1 MIKRILWKKQ
11 GLCYECSEKGE
22 IDFKGR
28 IPWKH
33 NSTSSRNDERGYDLF
48 NSK

>member
-1 MIKRILWKKQ
+1 M
-11 GLCYECSEKGE
+11 EKVETDVEG
-22 IDFKGR
+22 K

-33 NSTSSRNDERGYDLF
+33 TSSRNDEKGYDLF